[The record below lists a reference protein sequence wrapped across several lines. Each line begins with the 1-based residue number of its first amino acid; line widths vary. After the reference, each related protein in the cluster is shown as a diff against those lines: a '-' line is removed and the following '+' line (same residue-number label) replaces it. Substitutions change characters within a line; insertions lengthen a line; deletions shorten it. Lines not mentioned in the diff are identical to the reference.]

1 MAQYGKS
8 EYWEDRYQKDKEP
21 FDWYQRYSGIKDIIT
36 QYVQPSFS
44 ILNVGAGN
52 SRKYTSQTFSSYESH
67 TAFEVLWFE
76 TEVLLFCLS
85 LAFVVSRLNVTRFAN
100 VFLFQVFLKKC
111 STMGSS
117 RSTTSISLSLL

>member
-52 SRKYTSQTFSSYESH
+52 SRKYNFLQSQTKVKHDLNFL
-67 TAFEVLWFE
+67 VE
-76 TEVLLFCLS
+76 TEVRLFCHMFTFCGFENFS
-85 LAFVVSRLNVTRFAN
+85 NEFH
-100 VFLFQVFLKKC
+100 
-111 STMGSS
+111 
-117 RSTTSISLSLL
+117 